1 MGGTVCICPLVHC
14 QVPVG
19 TAGEGGDM
27 EVRDREERPAS
38 GHGKDEESGIWHES
52 GSAEEV

>member
-1 MGGTVCICPLVHC
+1 M
-14 QVPVG
+14 G

-27 EVRDREERPAS
+27 EVKDREERPAS
-38 GHGKDEESGIWHES
+38 EHGKDEESGIWHES